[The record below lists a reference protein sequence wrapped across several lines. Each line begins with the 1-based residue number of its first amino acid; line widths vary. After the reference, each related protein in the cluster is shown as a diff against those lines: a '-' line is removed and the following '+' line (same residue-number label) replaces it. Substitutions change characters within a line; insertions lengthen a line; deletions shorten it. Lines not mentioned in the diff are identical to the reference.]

1 MSNLVLNMSK
11 TIIYDFP
18 DLTPEGGG
26 GGEGITIRFTIYL
39 VDHWDLGVA
48 IGLYLNFR
56 SRF

>member
-26 GGEGITIRFTIYL
+26 GVGKGSLFVL
-39 VDHWDLGVA
+39 
-48 IGLYLNFR
+48 LYI
-56 SRF
+56 